1 MHESQHKKLLN
12 PHMGRRKVLLVLLA
26 GIGTLGMKSFPVDT
40 FNALEDERVGHR
52 QVGNAGHRYQ
62 IEPIYANESMRP
74 SAFNIAEQLG
84 SEVRIREIAVS
95 DYRLSALSWI

>member
-26 GIGTLGMKSFPVDT
+26 GIGTLGMKRFPVDT
-40 FNALEDERVGHR
+40 FNALEDERVGL
-52 QVGNAGHRYQ
+52 RYQ

-84 SEVRIREIAVS
+84 GEVRTREIAVLDGRVS
-95 DYRLSALSWI
+95 VLSWA